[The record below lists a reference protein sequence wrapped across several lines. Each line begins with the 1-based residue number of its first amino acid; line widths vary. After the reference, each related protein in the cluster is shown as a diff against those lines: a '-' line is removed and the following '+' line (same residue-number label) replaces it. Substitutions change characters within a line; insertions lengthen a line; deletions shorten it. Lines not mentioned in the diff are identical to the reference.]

1 MHTSATLV
9 SISYRSLFSVS
20 CNNNVIK
27 IVISLSTSTTAGNR
41 ARQRVLIAVSWNV
54 FGCSN
59 LVPTDLNGE
68 TLCAGWRRQRRQRVR
83 VRERRGGRRLRR
95 VRGVRLEGTRSS
107 VVLSL
112 ALLAHLSTP
121 LCQFPTAFG
130 ELAHRR
136 LSFVAALERG
146 WPLERGRRSRSTG
159 SERSETE

>member
-9 SISYRSLFSVS
+9 SISHRSLFSVS

-54 FGCSN
+54 FGRSN
-59 LVPTDLNGE
+59 LVPTGLNGE
-68 TLCAGWRRQRRQRVR
+68 TLCASWRRERRQRV
-83 VRERRGGRRLRR
+83 RRGGRRLRR
-95 VRGVRLEGTRSS
+95 VRGVRLKGTRSS

-121 LCQFPTAFG
+121 LCQFPTSFG